1 MKYAEVPAKIW
12 PMVLTKERLRQTRPV
27 TSLDIYDGAST
38 DFHPDGLYSTEIFG
52 RVGSDSRDNTFSYID
67 LKVTILHPKIYRD
80 LISLKGIYKGILS
93 GRETAIF
100 DPVLKDFVADKTEAG
115 RTGYSFFM
123 EHFAQLQL
131 RKSKS
136 PTRMLRVELIN
147 RYRSVAM
154 VQFIPVIP
162 AGLRDIEINE
172 NGTVSKNEIH
182 DLYYR
187 ALSIS
192 NTIPI
197 SSNMESPA
205 LDIARNALTNTMM
218 EIYELI
224 EGMLSGKNGFILD
237 KWASRR
243 VVYGTRN
250 VLSVMDTSIAD
261 LNDTNA
267 PGFDATSLGLFQVI
281 KGLTPITIHQLRRT
295 FGKIFDSGEGQ
306 VQLINKQTLR
316 PEWVSLKPET
326 RDQWTTKDG
335 LNSVIDGY
343 QLVENRTRPVEIEGS
358 YLALIYKG
366 NDSTF
371 KIFYDID
378 ELPANLDRKLVKPLT
393 LVEMLYLCGYN
404 RWNKYFV
411 QICRYPI
418 TGVGSIYPSRVYT
431 KTTIVGEKRVELDDQ
446 WLPYEDDD
454 HVALEFPQ
462 EGSTSFMD
470 TQSPHSTKLAQL
482 TADFDGDTGSATF
495 IMSNEALAE
504 NERQLSS
511 AQTWLTSD
519 GRLMAS
525 FDYDTIAYVLTNL
538 TGRFNHGSNAPVRTV
553 H

>member
-1 MKYAEVPAKIW
+1 
-12 PMVLTKERLRQTRPV
+12 
-27 TSLDIYDGAST
+27 
-38 DFHPDGLYSTEIFG
+38 
-52 RVGSDSRDNTFSYID
+52 
-67 LKVTILHPKIYRD
+67 
-80 LISLKGIYKGILS
+80 
-93 GRETAIF
+93 
-100 DPVLKDFVADKTEAG
+100 
-115 RTGYSFFM
+115 
-123 EHFAQLQL
+123 
-131 RKSKS
+131 
-136 PTRMLRVELIN
+136 MLRVELIN
-147 RYRSVAM
+147 RYRATATT
-154 VQFIPVIP
+154 QYIPVIP

-205 LDIARNALTNTMM
+205 LDIARNALTNTLM

-250 VLSVMDTSIAD
+250 VLSVMDTSIAN
-261 LNDTNA
+261 LADTNA

-306 VQLINKQTLR
+306 AQLINKQTLR

-335 LNSVIDGY
+335 LNSVIDAY
-343 QLVENRTRPVEIEGS
+343 QLVDNRNRPVEIEGY
-358 YLALIYKG
+358 YLGLIYKG
-366 NDSTF
+366 TDGTF

-378 ELPANLDRKLVKPLT
+378 QLPKGYDRNLVKPMT
-393 LVEMLYLCGYN
+393 LVEMLYLCGYS

-431 KTTIVGEKRVELDDQ
+431 KTTIVGEKRVELDDNWQ
-446 WLPYEDDD
+446 PYEDDD
-454 HVALEFPQ
+454 HVALEFPL
-462 EGSTSFMD
+462 EGSTSYMD

-495 IMSNEALAE
+495 VMSNEALAE

-519 GRLMAS
+519 GKLMAS